1 MNQATSGWQRHPW
14 PRYLFRGADRGT
26 GLRIL
31 WAALAFLLAGTFMTP
46 ALVPNRLQIDAG
58 QVAPRDIWAPRA
70 VIDRYRTEE
79 LRAEA
84 VARVPDVYRADPA
97 IEAGAQERIAAVF
110 SGLAALIA
118 DRGLT
123 DSDRLAGFRELAGPG
138 TSDAILRAVLAST
151 PEDLAALEARL
162 GETVIGLLRSGI
174 RAEYLD
180 EVRKQASAD
189 LAAMQVE
196 RELRLFGDQLAQ
208 ATLATNLVFDERQTW
223 QQRQEAADR
232 VEPVKIVSGQVVV
245 RAGEVVSEHQLAI
258 LQDLGLLETSP
269 AYPARAG
276 VFVLAGLLVAGMAAY
291 LKLFCPGVYSSDR
304 RVFLLLL
311 ILAATTAIAAGT
323 ARFSPYL
330 APIAVGPML
339 ATILLG
345 PPAGLGTAI
354 FLGLVA
360 ELGAGISLVLSLA
373 GGLAGVYGVA
383 TVSQRND
390 LMRSGV
396 MVMVGNLAAV
406 LGLSLVGGRSFAE
419 PALWVDH
426 LWGMANGFLSSVL
439 TLGSLP
445 FLENLFGIVT
455 PLKLLELSN
464 PNQPLLRKLLL
475 EAPGTYQ
482 HCLQV
487 ANMAEAATERV
498 GGDALLARVGAY
510 YHDIG
515 KVKRPYFFIDNQL
528 FGDENPHD
536 RIAPHLSARIITS
549 HVRDG
554 LELAREHKLPEPLID
569 FIGQH
574 HGTGLV
580 TYFFNR
586 ATEDGRAEAVLE
598 QDFRYDGP
606 IPQTRETAIV
616 MLADGCEA
624 AVRALPQPN
633 PSRIE
638 AVVRKII
645 RERLDGGQLNQS
657 DLTLRDLDTIA
668 DEFTKLLTGMFH
680 VRVQYPEDIA
690 VETESRPAAGS
701 DPQ

>member
-1 MNQATSGWQRHPW
+1 MNQAAPGWQRHLW
-14 PRYLFRGADRGT
+14 PRYLFRGTDRGT
-26 GLRIL
+26 GLRLL
-31 WAALAFLLAGTFMTP
+31 WAILAFLLAGAFMTP
-46 ALVPNRLQIDAG
+46 ALTPNRLQIDVG

-84 VARVPDVYRADPA
+84 VAGVPDIYRVDPA
-97 IEAGAQERIAAVF
+97 VEADAQGRIAAIF

-118 DRGLT
+118 DPALT
-123 DSDRLAGFRELAGPG
+123 DDDRLSRFRELVGPG
-138 TSDAILRAVLAST
+138 TSDAVLRAALAST
-151 PEDLAALEARL
+151 SEDLAALEAHLR
-162 GETVIGLLRSGI
+162 ETVVGLLRSGI
-174 RAEYLD
+174 KAKHLD
-180 EVRKQASAD
+180 EARKQASAD

-196 RELRLFGDQLAQ
+196 RKLRIFGDQLAQ
-208 ATLATNLVFDERQTW
+208 EVLRANLVFNERQTW
-223 QQRQEAADR
+223 QQRQEAAER
-232 VEPVKIVSGQVVV
+232 VEPVKIVQGQVVV
-245 RAGEVVSEHQLAI
+245 RAGDVVGENQLAI

-276 VFVLAGLLVAGMAAY
+276 VLVLAGLLVAGMAMY

-304 RVFLLLL
+304 RAFLLLL
-311 ILAATTAIAAGT
+311 ILAGTMAIAAAT
-323 ARFSPYL
+323 AHFSLYL
-330 APIAVGPML
+330 APLAVGPML
-339 ATILLG
+339 TTILLG
-345 PPAGLGTAI
+345 PLAGLGTAI
-354 FLGLVA
+354 LLGLVA
-360 ELGAGISLVLSLA
+360 ELGADISLVLSLA
-373 GGLAGVYGVA
+373 GGMAGVYGVA

-396 MVMVGNLAAV
+396 LVMAGNLAAI
-406 LGLSLVGGRSFAE
+406 LGLSLVAGRSFAE
-419 PALWVDH
+419 PALWADH
-426 LWGMANGFLSSVL
+426 LWGVANGFLASVL

-464 PNQPLLRKLLL
+464 PNQPLLRRLLL

-482 HCLQV
+482 HGLQV
-487 ANMAEAATERV
+487 ANLAEAATERV

-536 RIAPHLSARIITS
+536 QIAPHLSALIITS

-554 LELAREHKLPEPLID
+554 VELAREHKLPEPLID
-569 FIGQH
+569 FVQQH
-574 HGTGLV
+574 HGTSLV

-586 ATEDGRAEAVLE
+586 ATGDGRAEAVVE
-598 QDFRYDGP
+598 QDFRYDEP

-624 AVRALPQPN
+624 AVRAMSQPN
-633 PSRIE
+633 PPRIE
-638 AVVRKII
+638 AVVRRII
-645 RERLDGGQLNQS
+645 RERLDDGQLNQS
-657 DLTLRDLDTIA
+657 DLTLRDLDAIA

-680 VRVQYPEDIA
+680 VRVQYPEDIVA
-690 VETESRPAAGS
+690 EADSCPATGS
-701 DPQ
+701 DPR

>member
-1 MNQATSGWQRHPW
+1 MTQATPGQQRHLW
-14 PRYLFRGADRGT
+14 PRYLLRGNDRGT
-26 GLRIL
+26 GLRMF
-31 WAALAFLLAGTFMTP
+31 WGALAFVLAAAFMTP

-70 VIDRYRTEE
+70 VTDRYRTEE

-84 VARVPDVYRADPA
+84 GASVPDVYRIDPA
-97 IEAGAQERIAAVF
+97 IEATAEERISGIF
-110 SGLAALIA
+110 SGLETLLA
-118 DRGLT
+118 DPGLA
-123 DSDRLAGFRELAGPG
+123 DGDRLRGFRELVGPG
-138 TSDAILRAVLAST
+138 TSDGLLRAVLAST
-151 PEDLAALEARL
+151 PEDRAALQARL
-162 GETVIGLLRSGI
+162 QETVIGLLRSGI
-174 RAEYLD
+174 KAEYL
-180 EVRKQASAD
+180 EEARRQASAN
-189 LAAMQVE
+189 LAAIQVD
-196 RELRLFGDQLAQ
+196 RELRVFGDQLAQ
-208 ATLATNLVFDERQTW
+208 EALVANLVFDERQTR
-223 QQRQEAADR
+223 QQRLEAADR
-232 VEPVKIVSGQVVV
+232 VDPVKIVSGQVVV
-245 RAGEVVSEHQLAI
+245 RAGEVVSEHQLTI

-276 VFVLAGLLVAGMAAY
+276 VLVLAGLLVAGMATY
-291 LKLFCPGVYSSDR
+291 LRLFCPGVYASDR
-304 RVFLLLL
+304 RTFLLLL
-311 ILAATTAIAAGT
+311 ILVGTMAIAAGT

-330 APIAVGPML
+330 APLAVGPML
-339 ATILLG
+339 TTILLG
-345 PPAGLGTAI
+345 PPAGLGAAI
-354 FLGLVA
+354 LLGLIA
-360 ELGAGISLVLSLA
+360 ELGADINLVLSLA
-373 GGLAGVYGVA
+373 GGIAGVYGVA

-390 LMRSGV
+390 LIRSGMLV
-396 MVMVGNLAAV
+396 MAANLAAI

-439 TLGSLP
+439 ALGSLP

-482 HCLQV
+482 HGLQV
-487 ANMAEAATERV
+487 ANLAEVATERV

-515 KVKRPYFFIDNQL
+515 KIKRPYFFIDNQL

-536 RIAPHLSARIITS
+536 RIAPHLSALIITS

-554 LELAREHKLPEPLID
+554 VELAREHKLPEPLID
-569 FIGQH
+569 FIQQH

-580 TYFFNR
+580 TYFFSR
-586 ATEDGRAEAVLE
+586 ATEDGRAETVIE

-606 IPQTRETAIV
+606 IPQTREAAIV

-638 AVVRKII
+638 AVVRKVI

-657 DLTLRDLDTIA
+657 DLTLRDLDAIA
-668 DEFTKLLTGMFH
+668 DEFTKLLTGTFH
-680 VRVQYPEDIA
+680 VRVQYPEDLPK
-690 VETESRPAAGS
+690 EGEKPAAAGG
-701 DPQ
+701 DRA